1 TELSTEY
8 PFVADIL
15 TFRGLSKLK
24 STYVD
29 ALPTQINP
37 KTGRVHSSFNQALA
51 ATGRLSSNNPNLQN
65 IPIKTKEGARVRE
78 AFVPRDENHL
88 LLSADY
94 SQVELRIIAEISG
107 DKAMIEAFQNNQDIH
122 KATAARVY
130 GVPFDQVTS
139 EQRRNAKTVNFS
151 IIYGA
156 GATNV
161 SQQLGI
167 KRTEAKE
174 LIDNY
179 FREYQGLKDYMENT
193 VESAR
198 STGYVKTLL
207 GRRRY
212 LRDIDSRNSLARSN
226 AERVA
231 INTPIQGTAADLI
244 KVAMINIHKALKEKG
259 LQTKMILQVHDE
271 LVFDVPKDELEKVK
285 PIIHDLMSNAIPNL
299 QVPILVEMG
308 VGNNWLEAH

>member
-1 TELSTEY
+1 M
-8 PFVADIL
+8 
-15 TFRGLSKLK
+15 
-24 STYVD
+24 
-29 ALPTQINP
+29 
-37 KTGRVHSSFNQALA
+37 
-51 ATGRLSSNNPNLQN
+51 
-65 IPIKTKEGARVRE
+65 RE